1 MIFLFLRTIVPAFG
15 RLVIYFLSRSAFF
28 FAHTDNSF
36 IEDFIFL
43 QNFTAETAK
52 AIRKPFLC
60 NKLKE
65 IFFRSDNLHT
75 HLLHVGDS
83 ARWVDGGVL
92 VYRPIL
98 DTGFFSELKNHI
110 TIFTARISQ
119 FYISIVPFLYALQ
132 ETDRLLYL
140 FL

>member
-15 RLVIYFLSRSAFF
+15 RFVISFLSRSAFF

-65 IFFRSDNLHT
+65 K
-75 HLLHVGDS
+75 
-83 ARWVDGGVL
+83 
-92 VYRPIL
+92 PIL
-98 DTGFFSELKNHI
+98 MIDDIFDKLDFNRVNTLLQLMKKEQFGQVFITDTHPDRIERLIDGALKEK
-110 TIFTARISQ
+110 TKIF
-119 FYISIVPFLYALQ
+119 
-132 ETDRLLYL
+132 RL
-140 FL
+140 